1 MSKMINI
8 DDLHREHDKKDEMR
22 INIYNNILEKV
33 HQKIKFTS
41 KTSNDKFCFFSVPIY
56 VYGLPLFDVNNC
68 IIFLTKKLTDNGFDI
83 RYTHPNLLL
92 ISWLVKP
99 KKQPTIMSGI
109 SNLAA
114 TNRIEEIK
122 RRALEYQ
129 PKNNLIYDNT
139 SSNSHNSNNSLNSL
153 HEKANQLLF
162 N

>member
-8 DDLHREHDKKDEMR
+8 DDLHRVQDKKEEMR

-41 KTSNDKFCFFSVPIY
+41 QTSNDKFCFFSVPIY

-92 ISWLVKP
+92 ISWLIKP
-99 KKQPTIMSGI
+99 KKQPSIMNGI

-114 TNRIEEIK
+114 TNRIEEIR

-129 PKNNLIYDNT
+129 PKNNLIYDN
-139 SSNSHNSNNSLNSL
+139 SGSNNSNNSLNSL
-153 HEKANQLLF
+153 HEKANQLLWS
-162 N
+162 